1 MVKVYM
7 FEVRKSG
14 HMGKSNIGVVFDGN
28 ALTTSEMQEVAMK
41 TGFTQTIFIV
51 KSKLADIRLRYFT
64 PIREVNAGIDGTM
77 AIVHALEKSP
87 FSINK
92 EVITTETNVG
102 IFPLQLFKYSKKEK
116 KAKQLASHSFN
127 ECKSASYSYGA
138 TRDPV
143 LQVLNGCAVDGVTES
158 GLPKRNMVQ
167 SHEKTYPAVDQAV
180 HYLNIKEAKVPT
192 SLFASSFFLI
202 TANNIRR
209 YKNEMFTEKL
219 NMKAECRLRNENVSI
234 VRILMN
240 APHIA
245 RPIETEGMTFY
256 LGQRLIP
263 ISN

>member
-1 MVKVYM
+1 MVKVYI

-14 HMGKSNIGVVFDGN
+14 HMGKSKIGVVFDGN
-28 ALTTSEMQEVAMK
+28 SLTTSEMQEVALK
-41 TGFTQTIFIV
+41 TGFVQTIFIV

-64 PIREVNAGIDGTM
+64 PSREVNAGIDGTM

-87 FSINK
+87 FSDNK

-102 IFPLQLFKYSKKEK
+102 IFPMRLFKQLQKEE

-127 ECKSASYSYGA
+127 ECKSVSYSNDA
-138 TRDPV
+138 NRDPV
-143 LQVLNGCAVDGVTES
+143 LQVLNGCVVDDLPEAER
-158 GLPKRNMVQ
+158 PKRNIVQ
-167 SHEKTYPAVDQAV
+167 SHEKSYPAVDQSV
-180 HYLNIKEAKVPT
+180 HYLNSKEARVPD

-209 YKNEMFTEKL
+209 YKNEMFNEKL
-219 NMKAECRLRNENVSI
+219 NMKAECRLRNETVSI
-234 VRILMN
+234 IRIMMN

-256 LGQRLIP
+256 LGQRFIP
-263 ISN
+263 ISI